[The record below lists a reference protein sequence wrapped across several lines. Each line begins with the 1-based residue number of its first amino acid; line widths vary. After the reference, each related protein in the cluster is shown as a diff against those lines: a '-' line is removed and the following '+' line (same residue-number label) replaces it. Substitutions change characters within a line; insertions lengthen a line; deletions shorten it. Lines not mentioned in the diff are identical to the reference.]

1 MTNFSPLTLRLA
13 RRTTALLALSAVLAA
28 VYCGA
33 YWLRFEGRP
42 EPYFFAGLEATLL
55 AVVVLKAA
63 ALAWFGLLR
72 GWARFVTFHDFLA
85 VAEATTLGSLLVAL
99 ADHLWFTEH
108 LIPRGI
114 IVIDWGATL
123 IVVCGLRSVGRSIN
137 ERYKLLF
144 KRGREAQRVLI
155 VGANHAGE
163 SLLRAINARGRTPYQ
178 AVGFL
183 EQDDARV
190 GEILAG
196 VPIVGTIDQAVRLA
210 QRHAVE
216 EILVTKGEVPGE
228 IVRQLVDDCRRQ
240 GVQVKMLPSYEQLLS
255 GQVAV
260 KARDVAIDDLL
271 HREPVKLDTARIHQ
285 WLEGRTLMVTG
296 AAGSIGSEVCR
307 QLLHFAPTKLVLVD
321 RSENGQFH
329 IEREIRKLAPHIQ
342 IEVRIADIADTIRME
357 QLFMEFRPE
366 IMFHAAAYKHVPLME
381 HNPGEAVKNNVEATR
396 GLADLADEFGLQAFV
411 LISTDKAVNPT
422 SVMGACKRTAELYV
436 QSLAERSKCRFVTVR
451 FGNVL
456 DSAGSVVPLFREQIS
471 RGGPVTVTDPR
482 MERFFMT
489 IPEAA
494 QLVIQAGAMGQGGEI
509 FVLEM
514 GEPVKII
521 DLAHD
526 MIRLSGLSVG
536 QDIEIQITGLRPGE
550 KLFEELHV
558 HGETHLPTPHPK
570 IRVATATQSMS
581 AAEIAAGIDELV
593 SLVDSPADLILAQL
607 RKIVVQYTPDHVP
620 SSGPRLFAPSS
631 TDGYDSDAESRA
643 A

>member
-1 MTNFSPLTLRLA
+1 MTNSSPQLLRLA
-13 RRTTALLALSAVLAA
+13 RRSTALVALATVLAA
-28 VYCGA
+28 VHCGA
-33 YWLRFEGRP
+33 YWTRFEGRP
-42 EPYFFAGLEATLL
+42 EPYFLQGMYETL
-55 AVVVLKAA
+55 AFVVCLKAA
-63 ALAWFGLLR
+63 SMAWFGLLR
-72 GWARFVTFHDFLA
+72 GWTRFVTFHDFLA
-85 VAEATTLGSLLVAL
+85 VAEATTLGSLLIVVI
-99 ADHLWFTEH
+99 DHLWLTERV
-108 LIPRGI
+108 IPRGI

-123 IVVCGLRSVGRSIN
+123 IVVCGLRSIGRSIN
-137 ERYKLLF
+137 ERYRLIF
-144 KRGREAQRVLI
+144 KRGTAARRVLI

-163 SLLRAINARGRTPYQ
+163 SLLRSIHRNGKSPFQ
-178 AVGFL
+178 VVGFL
-183 EQDDARV
+183 DHDDLRT
-190 GEILAG
+190 GEMMAG
-196 VPIVGTIDQAVRLA
+196 VPIVGTIDNACRLA
-210 QRHAVE
+210 QSHAAE
-216 EILVTKGEVPGE
+216 EILVTKGQVPGTS
-228 IVRQLVDDCRRQ
+228 VRKLIDDCRAQ

-260 KARDVAIDDLL
+260 KVRDVAIDDLL
-271 HREPVKLDTARIHQ
+271 HRDPVKLDSAQIHH
-285 WLEGRTLMVTG
+285 WLEGRILMVTG

-307 QLLHFAPTKLVLVD
+307 QLLQFAPAKLVLVD

-329 IEREIRKLAPHIQ
+329 IEREIRKLAPQIQ
-342 IEVRIADIADTIRME
+342 IEVRIADIADAIRME

-366 IMFHAAAYKHVPLME
+366 ILFHAAAYKHVPLME
-381 HNPGEAVKNNVEATR
+381 HNPGEAVKNNVKATR
-396 GLADLADEFGLQAFV
+396 ALADLADDFDLQAFV

-456 DSAGSVVPLFREQIS
+456 DSAGSVVPLFREQIA
-471 RGGPVTVTDPR
+471 RGGPVTVTDER
-482 MERFFMT
+482 MQRFFMT

-514 GEPVKII
+514 GEPVRII

-526 MIRLSGLSVG
+526 MIRLSGLNVG

-558 HGETHLPTPHPK
+558 HGETHQPTRHPK
-570 IRVATATQSMS
+570 IQVATAIKTMT
-581 AAEIAAGIDELV
+581 AAEIAAGIDHLQ

-607 RKIVVQYTPDHVP
+607 QKLVVQYTPEYVQ
-620 SSGPRLFAPSS
+620 SSGPRLFSPAADD
-631 TDGYDSDAESRA
+631 TDRDEAQHRA